1 MIHYPLACH
10 RQPPYASLSWPPLPV
25 SERLQDEVLS
35 LPMSPVHD
43 AQEIEAVIEVL
54 RAIVGTRRS
63 A

>member
-1 MIHYPLACH
+1 
-10 RQPPYASLSWPPLPV
+10 
-25 SERLQDEVLS
+25 
-35 LPMSPVHD
+35 MSPVHD